1 MVLIGETLAYLSLLA
16 LSAFLT
22 KKAVDSCGRTSSNR
36 EIEVVVVG
44 ERQPLTVDS
53 NSKIMLKSSNDKVNA
68 LQRKKSRSDSEIE
81 FLYDSFSSTEASKD
95 CCIDFLDEE
104 SESAGY
110 EGASESSAIVGC
122 SCNILKRDANE
133 FDDSDEAYYN
143 RQVRYVAYSK
153 VKRDIMNQLNK

>member
-22 KKAVDSCGRTSSNR
+22 KKAVDNCGRSGANR
-36 EIEVVVVG
+36 EIEVVG
-44 ERQPLTVDS
+44 ERQPL
-53 NSKIMLKSSNDKVNA
+53 NSSIMLKSSNDKANT

-81 FLYDSFSSTEASKD
+81 FLYDSFSSTEASKN

-110 EGASESSAIVGC
+110 TGASESSAIVGR
-122 SCNILKRDANE
+122 CNILERDANE

-143 RQVRYVAYSK
+143 RQVRYDAYLK
-153 VKRDIMNQLNK
+153 VKQDIINQLNK

>member
-22 KKAVDSCGRTSSNR
+22 KKAVDNCSRTSANR

-53 NSKIMLKSSNDKVNA
+53 NILKSSNDKVNT

-81 FLYDSFSSTEASKD
+81 FLYDSFSSTEAAKD

-110 EGASESSAIVGC
+110 EGASESSVAVGC

-143 RQVRYVAYSK
+143 RQVRYAAYSK